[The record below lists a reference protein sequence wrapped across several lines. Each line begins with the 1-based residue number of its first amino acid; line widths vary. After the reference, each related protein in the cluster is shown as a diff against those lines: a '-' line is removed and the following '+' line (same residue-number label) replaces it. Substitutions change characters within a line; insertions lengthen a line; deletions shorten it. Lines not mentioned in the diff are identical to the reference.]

1 LLVLDAD
8 EGTTIEYKFLDL
20 PIMSLRVLKSELS
33 GVRGESLWVL
43 YEGGIVVVISL
54 AEVITIRLLEERYL

>member
-1 LLVLDAD
+1 MLVLDAD